1 MQDTETRAMAS
12 SIPGKGGSQTHSPQ
26 NFLHRSRFCI
36 FLWILATPK
45 CQRISAALE
54 GREEVPHV
62 GLGLQMLW
70 GFRGFLKA
78 EGAGR
83 QKYLGQG
90 SLAAQA
96 QTMLPE
102 HTN

>member
-1 MQDTETRAMAS
+1 M
-12 SIPGKGGSQTHSPQ
+12 
-26 NFLHRSRFCI
+26 
-36 FLWILATPK
+36 
-45 CQRISAALE
+45 LE

-62 GLGLQMLW
+62 GLRLQMLW

-78 EGAGR
+78 EGAGG
-83 QKYLGQG
+83 QKCLGQG
-90 SLAAQA
+90 SVAAQA